1 MARLTAQQWEQA
13 RADYEVRGLSQGEV
27 ARRHGVSQQ
36 AVAKR
41 AKAEGWKQGKSCA
54 LVSEKV
60 AAIKSLAKV
69 ERESCE
75 LSTTFRETINDEV
88 RSQLELEGIR
98 RNFHFELYDKGR
110 ALLRE
115 VTTAS
120 EWKTLTSGA
129 RDLMP
134 PQDGKGTV
142 VNVNQQQA
150 QQAQAMTPEQICAE
164 LIAQQK
170 AEIEAA
176 DGTETR

>member
-13 RADYEVRGLSQGEV
+13 REDYEVRGLSLGEV

-134 PQDGKGTV
+134 QDKSGMT
-142 VNVNQQQA
+142 VNVSQQQA
-150 QQAQAMTPEQICAE
+150 QGQRQAMTP
-164 LIAQQK
+164 L
-170 AEIEAA
+170 EAMKEA
-176 DGTETR
+176 VAMERESREKNA